1 MLDSGQKVYDMQRQ
15 SHEKETWHLNLP
27 LIWTRVGS
35 GKGAYGQT
43 VTLLLIG
50 SDTKR
55 V

>member
-1 MLDSGQKVYDMQRQ
+1 MLDSGHKIYDMQRQ
-15 SHEKETWHLNLP
+15 SYGKETRTLNLR
-27 LIWTRVGS
+27 LIWPRTGL
-35 GKGAYGQT
+35 GKGGYGQT